1 MKKLSFFH
9 TPFFFYVEGCQKFF
23 YFLSVLLSVSD
34 KISKEQIL

>member
-1 MKKLSFFH
+1 MMKRSEVSGR
-9 TPFFFYVEGCQKFF
+9 FFYVEGCQKFF